1 MQTHVSARSAILAV
15 IVALV
20 FFISLEIYLRH
31 AGGFVGYD
39 DGPELW
45 SHSRDMVY
53 EPSDK
58 TVVFTGSSRI
68 KYDLDIP
75 TWEKLTGTNAV
86 QLAMVASSPRHF
98 LTDLADDPKFKGK
111 LIVDVVEFLFFSHRG
126 NSYPDAF
133 VSYYK
138 KRTPAQKVSFVL
150 DKPLEAHLV
159 FLNEGH
165 YALNSLLGRL
175 HVQDR
180 PGVYPFLDFP
190 SGFDRTEYD
199 RQNLMTPEF
208 VADTN
213 QHNQVKAIWAMLK
226 GDPTPPMNG
235 KDLDSTI
242 QSVKRDVDKIRAR
255 GGDVLFVRP
264 PSTGALWAF
273 EQHNFSRKLYWD
285 RLLAET
291 GCKGIF
297 FTDYPDMAKLDCP
310 ELSHLSPAGAITYTS
325 SLVNALEKEKVW
337 NLTQPAKTVYNPTT
351 KNLSRHGF

>member
-1 MQTHVSARSAILAV
+1 MQTHITVKTAVAAV
-15 IVALV
+15 IIALA
-20 FFISLEIYLRH
+20 FFVSLELYLRN
-31 AGGFVGYD
+31 AGGVADYD

-45 SHSRDMVY
+45 AHSRAMAY

-58 TVVFTGSSRI
+58 ATVFTGSSRM
-68 KYDLDIP
+68 KYDLDIS
-75 TWEKLTGTNAV
+75 TWEKQTGTHAV

-98 LTDLADDPKFKGK
+98 LTDLANDTNFKGK

-150 DKPLEAHLV
+150 DKPLESHLV
-159 FLNEGH
+159 FLNEGR
-165 YALNSLLGRL
+165 YALNALLGRL
-175 HVQDR
+175 HVKDR

-190 SGFDRTEYD
+190 SGFSRTVYD
-199 RQNLMTPEF
+199 RQNIMTPEF

-213 QHNQVKAIWAMLK
+213 QHNQVKAIWAMLL

-242 QSVKRDVDKIRAR
+242 LSVKNDVNKIRAR

-264 PSTGALWAF
+264 PSTGFLWAW
-273 EQHNFSRKLYWD
+273 EQKHYPRKVYWD
-285 RLLAET
+285 RLIAET

-297 FTDYPDMAKLDCP
+297 FADYPAMAKLDCP
-310 ELSHLSPAGAITYTS
+310 ELSHLSQAGAVIYTEN
-325 SLVNALEKEKVW
+325 LINILEKEKGW
-337 NLTQPAKTVYNPTT
+337 SFNQPAKTVSNLTN
-351 KNLSRHGF
+351 KNSLHHGF